1 MTLAA
6 HSQSRNLNRT
16 YAGAIAPRAGA
27 AGSLLAQYS
36 YRLGDTI
43 LRHRAEVAERA
54 SRINAELAS
63 QVKSDFITTISHE
76 LRTPLHSILGF
87 SKMLKGVETAPL
99 EPAQITEYADYIL
112 GSAENLLAIVND
124 VITIS
129 KLQAGK
135 LALTMDHVETGQLLS
150 ESAMWSRAQAEQAG
164 RRFVTMIDDDLPL
177 LWADYGHLKNVLMRL
192 LTNAIHFTPVGG
204 TIALA
209 AKLRTDGKIM
219 ICVSDSGVGMTDQE
233 ITEALTVFGKIDNRL
248 DREHEGTGLGLPISK
263 ALIELQ
269 GGKFLLISKKDE
281 GTHAVLQFPHSKEK
295 ARPWPWQEQK
305 PNGEIGRAHV

>member
-1 MTLAA
+1 M
-6 HSQSRNLNRT
+6 SRAQLSPSGNLNRV
-16 YAGAIAPRAGA
+16 YAGAIALRAGA
-27 AGSLLAQYS
+27 AGALLAQYS
-36 YRLGDTI
+36 HRLGDTI

-54 SRINAELAS
+54 SRVNAELAS
-63 QVKSDFITTISHE
+63 QVKSDFITNISHE

-99 EPAQITEYADYIL
+99 EPVQIAEYADYIL

-135 LALTMDHVETGQLLS
+135 LALNMDHVETGQLLS
-150 ESAMWSRAQAEQAG
+150 ESSSWCQAQAEQAS

-177 LWADYGHLKNVLMRL
+177 LWADYGHLKNVIMRL
-192 LTNAIHFTPVGG
+192 LTNAIQFTPAGG
-204 TIALA
+204 TLALA

-219 ICVSDSGVGMTDQE
+219 ICVSDSGVGMTEEE
-233 ITEALTVFGKIDNRL
+233 ISEALTVFGQIDNRF

-269 GGKFLLISKKDE
+269 GGKFLLISKKGE
-281 GTHAVLQFPHSKEK
+281 GTHAVLQFPHSIEK

-305 PNGEIGRAHV
+305 TNGE

>member
-1 MTLAA
+1 MSLAA

-63 QVKSDFITTISHE
+63 QVKSDFITNISHE

-87 SKMLKGVETAPL
+87 SKMLKGVESAAL
-99 EPAQITEYADYIL
+99 EPAQIAEYADYIL
-112 GSAENLLAIVND
+112 GSAENLLAIVNN

-129 KLQAGK
+129 KLQSGK
-135 LALTMDHVETGQLLS
+135 LALTLDHVEMDVLLPDCIS
-150 ESAMWSRAQAEQAG
+150 WAQAQAEQTG
-164 RRFVTMIDDDLPL
+164 LRFVTMIDKGLPL
-177 LWADYGHLKNVLMRL
+177 LWVDHLYLKNVLMRL
-192 LTNAIHFTPVGG
+192 LTNAIHFTPAGG

-209 AKLRTDGKIM
+209 AKLRSDGKIM
-219 ICVSDSGVGMTDQE
+219 ICVSDTGAGMTSEE
-233 ITEALTVFGKIDNRL
+233 ITEALTVFGQVDNRH

-263 ALIELQ
+263 ALVEAQ
-269 GGKFLLISKKDE
+269 GGTFLLISKKGE
-281 GTHAVLQFPHSKEK
+281 GTHAVLQFPYISKN

-305 PNGEIGRAHV
+305 SDGE